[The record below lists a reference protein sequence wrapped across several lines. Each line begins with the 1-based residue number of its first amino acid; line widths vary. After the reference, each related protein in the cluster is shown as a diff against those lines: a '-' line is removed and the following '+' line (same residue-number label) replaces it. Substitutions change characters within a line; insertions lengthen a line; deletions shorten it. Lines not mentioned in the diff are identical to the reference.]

1 MTGES
6 QSTTN
11 GSLVLA
17 LAAVLFAVAFLPF
30 LLEDDSGGGGTA
42 FTGGVATAG
51 PGDTPRLPD
60 ASATRRAAPPADASD
75 PDTEDPDAEDPYTA
89 APDPTYPRPV
99 APPAPVRDPRQE
111 AFEAAARVGTCLNA
125 YLLGDSAG
133 TWNSEVPRQVP
144 CGAWEAYARVAGV
157 NGTCPTAD
165 AGYARW
171 GYGNVSLCL
180 ERQFKQ
186 GQCFLVSREGGTS
199 SDPQYSGN
207 LFTWADCGAQ
217 RIPVEYDSI
226 LVITNVYRAPST
238 LTDSMCRRAA
248 NDRTRY
254 WYWLARNNSTLICA
268 TYPAR

>member
-1 MTGES
+1 MRTVTGETR
-6 QSTTN
+6 STTTGN
-11 GSLVLA
+11 AILA
-17 LAAVLFAVAFLPF
+17 LAAVLFAVAILPF
-30 LLEDDSGGGGTA
+30 VLEDDGDGSALTD
-42 FTGGVATAG
+42 GVAATA
-51 PGDTPRLPD
+51 PD
-60 ASATRRAAPPADASD
+60 GVRMPTVPIPTRRSATAVPGN
-75 PDTEDPDAEDPYTA
+75 PYTA
-89 APDPTYPRPV
+89 APDPDHPRPV
-99 APPAPVRDPRQE
+99 APPSPVRDPREE
-111 AFEAAARVGTCLNA
+111 AFEAAAQVGTCLNA
-125 YLLGDSAG
+125 YLLGDGEGS
-133 TWNSEVPRQVP
+133 WNSEVPRQVP
-144 CGAWEAYARVAGV
+144 CSAWEAYARVAGV

-171 GYGNVSLCL
+171 SYGDVSLCL

-199 SDPQYSGN
+199 SEPRYSGN
-207 LFTWADCGAQ
+207 LFTWADCQAE
-217 RIPVEYDSI
+217 RIPAEYDSI